1 MIAKTLFNQ
10 FCSRMLIADCRIKY
24 YNNVLFHNVQQN
36 FIAQSG
42 DPTGT
47 GTGGDSIYGYTAALF
62 YSVATCP
69 PSSRQCAVGSL
80 CLVTGRL
87 G

>member
-1 MIAKTLFNQ
+1 MRGSDIRPS
-10 FCSRMLIADCRIKY
+10 SRSKHHTTACRIKY

-47 GTGGDSIYGYTAALF
+47 GTGGDSIYGYIPIPCAECGLKKGKGGMALLM
-62 YSVATCP
+62 VC
-69 PSSRQCAVGSL
+69 SSPKC
-80 CLVTGRL
+80 
-87 G
+87 